1 MREIPEIMAE
11 SMQSAMQIIQRS
23 IKRMNTRVQVET
35 AELLK
40 ESQKK
45 AGPVPATKD

>member
-1 MREIPEIMAE
+1 MPEIMAE
-11 SMQSAMQIIQRS
+11 SMQSMMPIIQRY
-23 IKRMNTRVQVET
+23 IDRMNSRVQVET

-45 AGPVPATKD
+45 AEPVPATKN

>member
-1 MREIPEIMAE
+1 MMP
-11 SMQSAMQIIQRS
+11 IIQRY
-23 IKRMNTRVQVET
+23 IDRMNSRVQVET

-45 AGPVPATKD
+45 AEQVPATKN